1 MTLTKK
7 LLAPGALAAA
17 LGMTFAAP
25 ASAYVT
31 CNRQGDCWHV
41 ETRLHFPGVTLSFHD
56 DSWWERHRHD
66 RHYSWHDLDNDH
78 DPTKGDP
85 VTLPIGSYPLQCN
98 HNPLD
103 GEFPLLNPS

>member
-7 LLAPGALAAA
+7 LLTAGALAAG

-66 RHYSWHDLDNDH
+66 RHYSWHDFDNDH
-78 DPTKGDP
+78 DWHHGYWD
-85 VTLPIGSYPLQCN
+85 
-98 HNPLD
+98 H
-103 GEFPLLNPS
+103 GEWHRM